1 MKLNKAYSCAEL
13 STIIEAKYEK
23 NKNNIFNTVSSLTNP
38 EQNSLGFIFQDT
50 VSDDLSSFTGLVV
63 SNTFIKDVD
72 SSVTLFRVENV
83 KHSLSLLL
91 NTLPNSSSYT
101 KSEDYNNATVGKN
114 VRIGENCIIYPGV
127 FINHNC
133 SIGNNVIIHPN
144 VTIGSDGFGLYKFDG
159 LWKKIPHVG
168 SVVIEDDVEIGSN
181 TTSISVY
188 YDNAVRH
195 TSIIP
200 IGAASIT
207 NDIAVMLQLSLNQA
221 ELIKIKYASAVSS
234 MSSDKLNID
243 ISTDNKYSRSISE
256 NEISKYVEARMQEIF
271 NLVIREISRADIKD
285 PLTYG
290 IVITGGG
297 AELTN
302 IISLAEITLG
312 VSVRKG
318 FPTKIEGAQDVANQP
333 HFATVMG
340 LLLWPLYANDH
351 IRMRRPQNKGFKG
364 LLNKIRHTIEEYMF

>member
-23 NKNNIFNTVSSLTNP
+23 NKNNIFDTVSSLTNP
-38 EQNSLGFIFQDT
+38 EQNSLGFIFQDK

-63 SNTFIKDVD
+63 SNTFIEDVD

-101 KSEDYNNATVGKN
+101 QSKNYNNATVGKN

-144 VTIGSDGFGLYKFDG
+144 VTIGSDGFGLYKLDG

-181 TTSISVY
+181 TTIDRGML
-188 YDNAVRH
+188 DNTILKRNCKIDNLVHIAHNVTIGSNTAIAACTGIAGS
-195 TSIIP
+195 TSIGDNCT
-200 IGAASIT
+200 IGGGVGINGHITICNNVNIHGMSMITKSIT
-207 NDIAVMLQLSLNQA
+207 KEGD
-221 ELIKIKYASAVSS
+221 YASA
-234 MSSDKLNID
+234 L
-243 ISTDNKYSRSISE
+243 
-256 NEISKYVEARMQEIF
+256 A
-271 NLVIREISRADIKD
+271 AD
-285 PLTYG
+285 
-290 IVITGGG
+290 
-297 AELTN
+297 
-302 IISLAEITLG
+302 
-312 VSVRKG
+312 SVRNWRR
-318 FPTKIEGAQDVANQP
+318 NQVI
-333 HFATVMG
+333 FRN
-340 LLLWPLYANDH
+340 LY
-351 IRMRRPQNKGFKG
+351 KK
-364 LLNKIRHTIEEYMF
+364 K